1 MADVFISYARE
12 DRGRAQSLAHVLE
25 TAGRSVWWDREILPG
40 NDFTAVIGAELAAA
54 KAVVV
59 IWSAASI
66 ASGWVRDEAHEGLE
80 RQALV
85 PVLVDGVEPPMGYRS
100 IHAADLTGWEGGDHP
115 GLDDIL
121 QAIAKLCDG
130 ATPPLKPPIEVRVT
144 KAAAPRVGRRW
155 AGWLAGV
162 VLVAAIGGGVAMLPK
177 LITTKDNSDR
187 PPVPSTGPTGA
198 VQTFQ
203 DCSRC
208 PPMVTLPVGEFRMG
222 TSWFDRQSQSDER
235 PRVTVGIGR
244 AFAIGRDEVTF
255 DEWEACLADG
265 GCGGYRPPDAGWGGG
280 QRPVIN
286 VSWADVQLYIEWLRA
301 TTGKPY
307 RLPTE
312 AEWEYACRA
321 GTQTNYPFGDAIGPA
336 LANYNRQVGQTQA
349 VGSYPPN
356 PWGLRD
362 MNGNVWEWVEDVY
375 NNGHDGRPADAE
387 ARTTGPDPE
396 DHVIRGGSWDD
407 RDRRARCASRDRKDS
422 AHREDELGFRVAL
435 PQ

>member
-12 DRGRAQSLAHVLE
+12 DRERARRLALALE
-25 TAGRSVWWDREILPG
+25 AAGRSVWWDREILPG
-40 NDFTAVIGAELAAA
+40 KDFTAVIGAELATA

-59 IWSAASI
+59 IWSAASV

-85 PVLVDGVEPPMGYRS
+85 PVLVDGVEPPMGFRS
-100 IHAADLTGWEGGDHP
+100 IHAADLTSWEGGDRT
-115 GLDDIL
+115 GFDDVL
-121 QAIAKLCDG
+121 QAIAALCDG
-130 ATPPLKPPIEVRVT
+130 AAPLHEPAIV
-144 KAAAPRVGRRW
+144 APSPTAVGQLGRRKW
-155 AGWLAGV
+155 MGWLAGL
-162 VLVAAIGGGVAMLPK
+162 VLLAALAGGITVLPK
-177 LITTKDNSDR
+177 LIMTKDNSDR
-187 PPVPSTGPTGA
+187 PPVPTTGTPGT

-208 PPMVTLPVGEFRMG
+208 PTMVVLAVGEFRMG
-222 TSWFDRQSQSDER
+222 TTWLDRQSQSDER
-235 PRVTVGIGR
+235 PRVAVTIGR
-244 AFAIGRDEVTF
+244 PFALGRNEVTF
-255 DEWEACLADG
+255 DEWEACLGDG
-265 GCGGYRPPDAGWGGG
+265 GCGGYRPPDADWGGG
-280 QRPVIN
+280 KRPVIN
-286 VSWADVQLYIEWLRA
+286 VAWADVQLYLEWLRA
-301 TTGKPY
+301 KTGKPY

-321 GTQTNYPFGDAIGPA
+321 GTETNYPFGDAIGPA
-336 LANYNRQVGQTQA
+336 LANYNRQVGRTQE

-356 PWGLRD
+356 PWGLHD

-375 NNGHDGRPADAE
+375 NNGHGGRPADAE

-435 PQ
+435 SQ